1 VVARRKCLVINVKE
15 QEPRRIE
22 EYKDRG
28 DGGNVKWGGG
38 GGGGR
43 SWEAGDR
50 RSPRRSPECGI
61 IVIGGVATIDTGTVG
76 VWYGL
81 TIYCVKFG
89 FLVEQT

>member
-1 VVARRKCLVINVKE
+1 MFGDQRQGTRATPYRGVQGSGRWGKRKM
-15 QEPRRIE
+15 
-22 EYKDRG
+22 
-28 DGGNVKWGGG
+28 GGG